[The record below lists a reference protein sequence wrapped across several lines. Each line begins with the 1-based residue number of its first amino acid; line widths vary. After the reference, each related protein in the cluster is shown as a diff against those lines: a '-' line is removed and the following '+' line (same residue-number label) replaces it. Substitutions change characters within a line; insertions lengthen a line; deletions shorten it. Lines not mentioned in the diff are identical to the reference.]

1 MRRIDCFIDWW
12 RVLGRGEE
20 REGEGERGERE
31 RGKRVP
37 FSRPFNGNDNS
48 NITLI
53 FFT

>member
-31 RGKRVP
+31 RGVRE
-37 FSRPFNGNDNS
+37 SRLGGVVCFLLFCS
-48 NITLI
+48 ARKIK
-53 FFT
+53 